1 MKKVS
6 ISHYQPKTL
15 YTTRDRIPTPEFCNS
30 SPRQQKTPTSKAKS
44 KNSLSQ
50 SHSITVNLK
59 HGLRG
64 SGSHSSGYFKNLLRG
79 ETFTKPSGRNV
90 SQVQFRYET
99 LSKESYRASP
109 QIPGLENLS
118 SRRGTAPSAY
128 HHVSKSMQIQTNRP
142 LKPVSK
148 DYGKKFN
155 GKNIMSNM
163 SNISGFAVKKRE
175 LTPIKAEPE
184 VELEAELISKENV
197 RRTPPLECK
206 NIKILSPTSTLS
218 PMSPRFEI
226 VDEVTPKN
234 GDFDKNLRI
243 DKFTFQGTMTNRSSA
258 YGYDVEG
265 NCTSRFPGLF
275 ENTDDI
281 GSFCEVNLMVAQE
294 KPGIMIKT
302 SQKKNLMSHL
312 RNF

>member
-15 YTTRDRIPTPEFCNS
+15 YTTRDRIPTPEFCDS
-30 SPRQQKTPTSKAKS
+30 SPRQQKTPTSKTKS

-79 ETFTKPSGRNV
+79 ETFTKPSGRNI

-109 QIPGLENLS
+109 VIPGMENLS

-128 HHVSKSMQIQTNRP
+128 HQMTKSLQIQTNRP

-155 GKNIMSNM
+155 GKNISNM
-163 SNISGFAVKKRE
+163 SSITMRKRE

-184 VELEAELISKENV
+184 AETEAFHKENV

-218 PMSPRFEI
+218 PLSPRFEI

-234 GDFDKNLRI
+234 SDLDKNLRI
-243 DKFTFQGTMTNRSSA
+243 DKFTFQGTMTGRSSA
-258 YGYDVEG
+258 YDIEG

-275 ENTDDI
+275 ENIEDV
-281 GSFCEVNLMVAQE
+281 GSFCEVNLLVAQE
-294 KPGIMIKT
+294 KPGIMLKT
-302 SQKKNLMSHL
+302 SQKKNLLSNL